1 MYIAY
6 VYINSFLTQGE
17 IMKKLITLM
26 IVTMLAITTI
36 GYTQKVEVREECTME
51 QIMNNLPD
59 DVQNELKRIQ
69 NEIKALDGVSEK
81 AMEQKREQL
90 RDNAKQLQNNAIDE
104 LPEKTREQVRELVK
118 DMENKIQERKME
130 VKELQNK

>member
-1 MYIAY
+1 M
-6 VYINSFLTQGE
+6 YINSFLTQGE

-69 NEIKALDGVSEK
+69 NEIKTLDGVSEK